1 MNRIFLKVMRSFV
14 PAELRQET
22 RRSPVLR
29 LGHIDPNHPLLG
41 SHLESIDQECGLVAR
56 PFDSKPTNALR
67 LDWLKVC
74 PPDGLGVKLHSDD
87 LFQTPLRQPE
97 IDFETAG
104 GETFVCGNPPY
115 LGGKKQSSSQKED
128 MKSIF
133 GREQHK
139 NLDYICGFIVKGCE
153 YLAHATK
160 LALVTTNSIA
170 QGTHVPV
177 LWPVIYRLSCQ
188 VEFAYE
194 SFKWD
199 LYT

>member
-115 LGGKKQSSSQKED
+115 LG
-128 MKSIF
+128 
-133 GREQHK
+133 
-139 NLDYICGFIVKGCE
+139 
-153 YLAHATK
+153 
-160 LALVTTNSIA
+160 
-170 QGTHVPV
+170 
-177 LWPVIYRLSCQ
+177 
-188 VEFAYE
+188 
-194 SFKWD
+194 
-199 LYT
+199 